1 MEISEFTESSWVQV
15 VRSLSGIDACIPKNL
30 PPTLKIGSELL
41 GALSAADRAVGQ
53 LGGITRAM
61 PNPRLL
67 IRSFIGREAVLSSRI
82 EGTQA
87 SLSDLFLFEMTPVV
101 EERVPDV
108 REVAN
113 YIRALDHGLD
123 RLRRIPLTLNLIRE
137 IHGIL
142 LEGVRG
148 CDRRCGEFR
157 KGQNWI
163 GRPGASIQQ
172 ATYVPPPPERLMEPL
187 DAFEKFINTPSE
199 LPALCWLALIH
210 YQFEAIHPFEDGNG
224 RVGRLIISLLLDA
237 ERILPYPVLYLSAFF
252 ERYRDDYYRHLKA
265 VSTRGEWEAWI
276 AFFLRGVA
284 EQAIDGV
291 ERSAQLLSLHEE
303 WIAICQ
309 KARASALLT
318 KVIDTLFSNPFITN
332 SRIAELLDVYPQS
345 AQNTI
350 SQLQQQGILTEI
362 TGRARNRVYVAR
374 RILDI
379 LDEPISLDLRPGAQ
393 GG

>member
-1 MEISEFTESSWVQV
+1 
-15 VRSLSGIDACIPKNL
+15 L
-30 PPTLKIGSELL
+30 PPTLKTGTELL
-41 GALSAADRAVGQ
+41 GPLSAADRAVGQ
-53 LGGITRAM
+53 LGGITMAM

-87 SLSDLFLFEMTPVV
+87 SLSDLFLFEMTRSG
-101 EERVPDV
+101 EEDVPDV
-108 REVAN
+108 LEVAN

-123 RLRRIPLTLNLIRE
+123 RLRQIPLTLNLIRD
-137 IHGIL
+137 IHRIL
-142 LEGVRG
+142 LQGVRG

-157 KGQNWI
+157 KVQNWI
-163 GRPGASIQQ
+163 GPPGVSIER
-172 ATYVPPPPERLMEPL
+172 ATYVPPPPERLMKLL
-187 DAFEKFINTPSE
+187 DAFEKYVNTPSE
-199 LPALCWLALIH
+199 LPALCRLAMIH

-252 ERYRDDYYRHLKA
+252 ERHRGDYYNHLKA
-265 VSTRGEWEAWI
+265 VSTGGEWEAWI

-291 ERSAQLLSLHEE
+291 ERSAQLLSLHDQ
-303 WIAICQ
+303 WIAMCQ
-309 KARASALLT
+309 KARTSALLT
-318 KVIDTLFSNPFITN
+318 KVIDALFSNPFTTN
-332 SRIAELLDVYPQS
+332 ARVADLLDVYPQS
-345 AQNTI
+345 AQNAIT
-350 SQLQQQGILTEI
+350 QLEEHGILEEI

-379 LDEPISLDLRPGAQ
+379 LDAPISLDLRTKAQ